1 MATDRIAATAGM
13 RPVIMDG
20 MVIADGMAIVG
31 GIMLRRATTI
41 TTAVGAE
48 PTFTGYS

>member
-41 TTAVGAE
+41 TAVGAE